1 MNKKS
6 FDHKN
11 SAFAIR
17 HSPFATRHSAF
28 GIHHTSV
35 WHSVEEHLKIAAK
48 GTSQNSM
55 NTISISRR
63 NFARLLGAGA
73 AAAVARPVLSL
84 AGPPPGPSPAVS
96 SSAATAIVRLS
107 SNENPYGPSPKA
119 LKAMTDAFGLAC
131 RYPDDSAELLIEA
144 LAKHNGVSPDQ
155 ILLGDG
161 SGEILKLSATAFTG
175 PLANGKNGTGGRG
188 KLIVADPTFEAIL
201 AHAKISGAETVKV
214 PLTAS
219 FSHDLPKMSAAA
231 KEGLIYICNPNNPTA
246 SITPKSE
253 LTAFIAK
260 APRQTII
267 LVDEAY
273 HHYAD
278 GPDYE
283 SVIPLIKDNANLIV
297 ARTFSK
303 IYGMA
308 GLRCGY
314 CIGQRE
320 AIERMRPHQPWDSVN
335 VMALVAATASLNDP
349 DQVANGR
356 RLNSEARTFV
366 IGELDKMGYK
376 QIPSQANFIM
386 FNINRPVVPVIQ
398 ALKQRNV
405 SVGRLFPSLP
415 NHMRLTIG
423 KKTEMEAFL
432 SAFRQV
438 MA

>member
-1 MNKKS
+1 
-6 FDHKN
+6 
-11 SAFAIR
+11 
-17 HSPFATRHSAF
+17 
-28 GIHHTSV
+28 
-35 WHSVEEHLKIAAK
+35 
-48 GTSQNSM
+48 M

-73 AAAVARPVLSL
+73 VAAVARPALSF
-84 AGPPPGPSPAVS
+84 AASPGTET
-96 SSAATAIVRLS
+96 AATGIVRLS
-107 SNENPYGPSPKA
+107 SNENPYGPSAKA

-131 RYPDDSAELLIEA
+131 RYPDDHAETLIAA
-144 LAKHNGVSPDQ
+144 LAKANGVNADQ

-161 SGEILKLSATAFTG
+161 SGEILKLCASAFTG
-175 PLANGKNGTGGRG
+175 SLTNGKNGAGARG

-201 AHAKISGAETVKV
+201 AHAKVSGAETVKI

-219 FSHDLPKMSAAA
+219 FGHDLPKMAAAA

-253 LTAFIAK
+253 LNAFIAK
-260 APRQTII
+260 TSRQTII

-283 SVIPLIKDNANLIV
+283 SVIPLIKDNPNLIV

-314 CIGQRE
+314 CIAQHE
-320 AIERMRPHQPWDSVN
+320 TIERMRPHQPWDSVN
-335 VMALVAATASLNDP
+335 LMALVAATASLDDP

-356 RLNSEARTFV
+356 RLNSEARGFV

-386 FNINRPVVPVIQ
+386 FNLNRPVVPVIQ

-405 SVGRLFPSLP
+405 SVGRLFPALP

-432 SAFRQV
+432 AAFRQV

>member
-1 MNKKS
+1 
-6 FDHKN
+6 
-11 SAFAIR
+11 
-17 HSPFATRHSAF
+17 
-28 GIHHTSV
+28 
-35 WHSVEEHLKIAAK
+35 
-48 GTSQNSM
+48 M

-73 AAAVARPVLSL
+73 AAAVARPVLSF
-84 AGPPPGPSPAVS
+84 AASPAAE
-96 SSAATAIVRLS
+96 SATSAIVRLS
-107 SNENPYGPSPKA
+107 SNENPYGPSAKA
-119 LKAMTDAFGLAC
+119 TKAMTDAFGLAC
-131 RYPDDSAELLIEA
+131 RYPDEHAEALIEA
-144 LAKHNGVSPDQ
+144 LAKLNGVNADQ

-161 SGEILKLSATAFTG
+161 SGEILKLCASAFTG
-175 PLANGKNGTGGRG
+175 PAGNGKNGSAGRG

-201 AHAKISGAETVKV
+201 AHAKISGAETVKI

-219 FSHDLPKMSAAA
+219 FSHDLSKMGAAA

-253 LTAFIAK
+253 LNAFIAK
-260 APRQTII
+260 APRQTVV

-314 CIGQRE
+314 CIAQRE
-320 AIERMRPHQPWDSVN
+320 TIERMRPHQSWDSVN
-335 VMALVAATASLNDP
+335 LMALVAATASLNDP

-356 RLNSEARTFV
+356 RLNSEAKAFV

-386 FNINRPVVPVIQ
+386 FNLNRPVVPVIQ

-405 SVGRLFPSLP
+405 QVGRLFPALP

-423 KKTEMEAFL
+423 KKTEMESFL
-432 SAFRQV
+432 TAFRQAV
-438 MA
+438 A

>member
-1 MNKKS
+1 
-6 FDHKN
+6 
-11 SAFAIR
+11 
-17 HSPFATRHSAF
+17 
-28 GIHHTSV
+28 
-35 WHSVEEHLKIAAK
+35 
-48 GTSQNSM
+48 M

-84 AGPPPGPSPAVS
+84 AGSDPSPSGPIAT
-96 SSAATAIVRLS
+96 SSAGANIVRLS
-107 SNENPYGPSPKA
+107 SNENPYGPSLKA
-119 LKAMTDAFGLAC
+119 LKAMSDAFGLAY
-131 RYPDDSAELLIEA
+131 RYPDEHAELLTEA
-144 LAKHNGVSPDQ
+144 LAKINGVNRDQ

-161 SGEILKLSATAFTG
+161 SGEILKVCAETFTG
-175 PLANGKNGTGGRG
+175 PAANGKNGSGGHG
-188 KLIVADPTFEAIL
+188 KLIAADPTFEAIL
-201 AHAKISGAETVKV
+201 HHASIYGAEVVKV
-214 PLTAS
+214 PLTAT
-219 FSHDLPKMSAAA
+219 FSHDLPKMTAAA

-246 SITPKSE
+246 SITPKNE
-253 LTAFIAK
+253 LSAFIAK
-260 APRQTII
+260 VPRQTMI

-278 GPDYE
+278 SPDYE

-314 CIGQRE
+314 CIAQRE
-320 AIERMRPHQPWDSVN
+320 VIERMRPHQSWDSVN
-335 VMALVAATASLNDP
+335 VLALAAAIASLNDP

-356 RLNSEARTFV
+356 QLNSEAKAFV
-366 IGELDKMGYK
+366 IGQLDEMGYQ

-386 FNINRPVVPVIQ
+386 FNVKRPVVPLIQ

-405 SVGRLFPSLP
+405 QVGRLFPALP

-423 KKTEMEAFL
+423 KKAEMKAFVA
-432 SAFRQV
+432 SFREV
-438 MA
+438 TA

>member
-1 MNKKS
+1 M
-6 FDHKN
+6 
-11 SAFAIR
+11 
-17 HSPFATRHSAF
+17 
-28 GIHHTSV
+28 
-35 WHSVEEHLKIAAK
+35 
-48 GTSQNSM
+48 
-55 NTISISRR
+55 
-63 NFARLLGAGA
+63 
-73 AAAVARPVLSL
+73 
-84 AGPPPGPSPAVS
+84 
-96 SSAATAIVRLS
+96 
-107 SNENPYGPSPKA
+107 
-119 LKAMTDAFGLAC
+119 
-131 RYPDDSAELLIEA
+131 
-144 LAKHNGVSPDQ
+144 
-155 ILLGDG
+155 
-161 SGEILKLSATAFTG
+161 
-175 PLANGKNGTGGRG
+175 
-188 KLIVADPTFEAIL
+188 IVADPTFEAIL
-201 AHAKISGAETVKV
+201 AHAKVNGAETVKI

-219 FSHDLPKMSAAA
+219 FSHDLPKMAAAA

-246 SITPKSE
+246 SITPKNE
-253 LTAFIAK
+253 LSAFIAK
-260 APRQTII
+260 APRQTMI

-283 SVIPLIKDNANLIV
+283 SVIPLIKDNPNLIV

-314 CIGQRE
+314 CIAQHE
-320 AIERMRPHQPWDSVN
+320 TIERMRPHQSWDSVN
-335 VMALVAATASLNDP
+335 LMALVAATASLNDP

-356 RLNSEARTFV
+356 RLNSEAKAFV

-386 FNINRPVVPVIQ
+386 FNVNRPVVPVIQ

-405 SVGRLFPSLP
+405 HVGRLFPALP

-438 MA
+438 MV

>member
-1 MNKKS
+1 MNPTMNKNALLDKAMR
-6 FDHKN
+6 FRRGGI
-11 SAFAIR
+11 AFQSRLRRRITLTIA
-17 HSPFATRHSAF
+17 SK
-28 GIHHTSV
+28 GIS
-35 WHSVEEHLKIAAK
+35 K
-48 GTSQNSM
+48 NSM

-73 AAAVARPVLSL
+73 VAAVARPALSF
-84 AGPPPGPSPAVS
+84 AAPPAAE
-96 SSAATAIVRLS
+96 SATTGIVRLS
-107 SNENPYGPSPKA
+107 SNENPYGPSAKA
-119 LKAMTDAFGLAC
+119 LTAMTDAFGLSC
-131 RYPDDSAELLIEA
+131 RYPDDHAEALIEA
-144 LAKHNGVSPDQ
+144 LAQLNGVERDQ

-161 SGEILKLSATAFTG
+161 SGEILKICAETFTG
-175 PLANGKNGTGGRG
+175 PLGNGKNGSGRG

-201 AHAKISGAETVKV
+201 AHAKVYGAETVKI

-219 FSHDLPKMSAAA
+219 FGHDLPKMAAAA

-246 SITPKSE
+246 SITPKNE
-253 LTAFIAK
+253 LSAFIAK
-260 APRQTII
+260 TSRQTVI

-278 GPDYE
+278 SPDYE
-283 SVIPLIKDNANLIV
+283 SMIPLIKDNPNLIV

-314 CIGQRE
+314 CVAHRE
-320 AIERMRPHQPWDSVN
+320 VIERMRPHQSWDSVN
-335 VMALVAATASLNDP
+335 LMALVAATASVNDP
-349 DQVANGR
+349 DQVTNGR
-356 RLNSEARTFV
+356 RLNSEAKAFV

-376 QIPSQANFIM
+376 QIPSEANFIM
-386 FNINRPVVPVIQ
+386 FNVNRPVVPVIQ

-405 SVGRLFPSLP
+405 NVGRLFPALP

-423 KKTEMEAFL
+423 KKTEMEAFVA
-432 SAFRQV
+432 AFRQV

>member
-1 MNKKS
+1 
-6 FDHKN
+6 
-11 SAFAIR
+11 
-17 HSPFATRHSAF
+17 
-28 GIHHTSV
+28 
-35 WHSVEEHLKIAAK
+35 
-48 GTSQNSM
+48 M

-73 AAAVARPVLSL
+73 ACAVARPVLSF
-84 AGPPPGPSPAVS
+84 AGAPPGEPAAGSV
-96 SSAATAIVRLS
+96 VRLS
-107 SNENPYGPSPKA
+107 SNENPYGPSARA
-119 LKAMTDAFGLAC
+119 LKAMSDAFGLAC
-131 RYPDDSAELLIEA
+131 RYPDDHAELLVEA
-144 LAKHNGVSPDQ
+144 LAKMNGVNRDQ

-161 SGEILKLSATAFTG
+161 SGEILKISAETFTG
-175 PLANGKNGTGGRG
+175 PTASGTTGTAGRG

-201 AHAKISGAETVKV
+201 AHAKIDGAEIVKV

-219 FSHDLPKMSAAA
+219 FSHDLPKMAAA
-231 KEGLIYICNPNNPTA
+231 ATEGLIYICNPNNPTA
-246 SITPKSE
+246 SITPKNE
-253 LTAFIAK
+253 LRDFIAK
-260 APRQTII
+260 APRQTMI

-283 SVIPLIKDNANLIV
+283 SVIPLIKDNPNLIV

-314 CIGQRE
+314 CIAQRE
-320 AIERMRPHQPWDSVN
+320 MIERMRPHQSWDSVN
-335 VMALVAATASLNDP
+335 LMALVAATASLDDP

-356 RLNSEARTFV
+356 RLNGEAKAFV

-386 FNINRPVVPVIQ
+386 FNVKRPVVPLIQ

-405 SVGRLFPSLP
+405 QVGRLFPALP

-423 KKTEMEAFL
+423 KKAEMEAFL
-432 SAFRQV
+432 SNFRQV
-438 MA
+438 TA